1 MVDLVSPGVAVKER
15 DLTTSVRSE
24 PSSIGAVAIVAQK
37 GPIEEVITISSEEEL
52 VTIFGKPN
60 ITNHQYWFSAA
71 SFLMYSNTLKVVR
84 MQTGTGGTADKNAC
98 VSGTAVLIKNNKHY
112 TDGDGTTGPYNDGS
126 ANVGEW
132 AARTAGTWANSLRVE
147 ACNTAAGYEELAK
160 TTVAGTEAA
169 GQVVITLTSGTGFS
183 VGDIVYFQETS
194 GQNYRVTNV
203 STNDITIVRHP
214 ATSATGLATEVSS
227 GTNVDRRCRWYD
239 QFDRAPSTTAYT
251 STRGG
256 SNDEMHII
264 IVDEDGLISGVANE
278 VLEKYSAV
286 SKASDALSDEGN
298 AIYYADVLY
307 TSSAFIYW
315 MDHPAGASNW
325 GSLAAG
331 TTFAAPTNDI
341 DAASLVSGIG
351 GTNAPSEAQRQAA
364 YDYFNDPD
372 TQDINLLIAGPAT
385 VDNGGATTHGV
396 YITDLVDKR
405 KDCVGFI
412 SPDKSD
418 VVNIAQTY
426 TQSTN
431 VTGYFDAL
439 ASSSYTI
446 YDSGY
451 TKQFD
456 KYNDVYRWVPL
467 CGHVAGSCARTD
479 YLEDPWWSPAGV
491 ARGQIRGSVSLAFN
505 PTQTQRDLLYR
516 KRVNPVVAFP
526 GEGTMLWGDKTALA
540 RNSAFNRINV
550 RRLFL
555 TIEEAIKVAARSVLF
570 EFNDEFTRNNF
581 KAMVNP
587 YLRDVQARRGITDF
601 VVVCDETNNTG
612 QVIDNNEFRADIFVK
627 PARSINFITLT
638 FIATRT
644 GVDFAEVIGVTPA

>member
-1 MVDLVSPGVAVKER
+1 MADLVSPGVQVRER

-24 PSSIGAVAIVAQK
+24 PSSTGAIGIVAQK
-37 GPIEEVITISSEEEL
+37 GPIEEVVIISSEEEL
-52 VTIFGKPN
+52 VNVFGKPN
-60 ITNHQYWFSAA
+60 TTNHQYWFSAA

-84 MQTGTGGTADKNAC
+84 MQTGSVGTAVVNAC
-98 VSGTAVLIKNNKHY
+98 VSGTAILIKNNKHY
-112 TDGDGTTGPYNDGS
+112 TDGDGVTGPYNDGS

-132 AARTAGTWANSLRVE
+132 AARTGGTWANSLRVE
-147 ACNTAAGYEELAK
+147 ACNSTAGYSEASKSPLSDPAAEGA
-160 TTVAGTEAA
+160 TEVTV
-169 GQVVITLTSGTGFS
+169 TSSTGFS
-183 VGDIVYFQETS
+183 VGDIIYLQEAN
-194 GQNYRVTNV
+194 GQKYRITNIA
-203 STNDITIVRHP
+203 TNDLTIVRHP
-214 ATSATGLATEVSS
+214 ATSATGLTGAVAAAVQ
-227 GTNVDRRCRWYD
+227 VDRYWRWYE
-239 QFDRAPSTTAYT
+239 QFDRAPGT
-251 STRGG
+251 SEYASIRGG
-256 SNDEMHII
+256 SLDEMHII
-264 IVDEDGLISGVANE
+264 IVDEDGLITGVANE
-278 VLEKYSAV
+278 ILEKYSDV
-286 SKASDALSDEGN
+286 SKASDALTSEGN
-298 AIYYADVLY
+298 ANYYADVLY
-307 TSSAFIYW
+307 ASSNYIYW
-315 MDHPAGASNW
+315 MDHPAGGTNW

-331 TTFAAPTNDI
+331 TTFATATSSIN
-341 DAASLVSGIG
+341 AASLTSGIG
-351 GTNAPSEAQRQAA
+351 GTNAPTEAQRQTA

-372 TQDINLLIAGPAT
+372 TQDMNLLIAGPAS

-396 YITDLVDKR
+396 YLTDLVDKR
-405 KDCVGFI
+405 KDSVAFI

-418 VVNIAQTY
+418 VVNVAQTY
-426 TQSTN
+426 AQLTN
-431 VTGYFDAL
+431 VHEYFNGL

-451 TKQFD
+451 TKQYD

-467 CGHVAGSCARTD
+467 CGHIAGACARTD
-479 YLEDPWWSPAGV
+479 FLEDPWWSPAGV
-491 ARGQIRGSVSLAFN
+491 ARGQIRGSVALAFN
-505 PTQTQRDLLYR
+505 PTLSQRDELYR
-516 KRVNPVVAFP
+516 KRINPVVAFA
-526 GEGTMLWGDKTALA
+526 GEGTMLWGDKTGLS

-587 YLRDVQARRGITDF
+587 YLRDVQARRGISDF
-601 VVVCDETNNTG
+601 IVVCDETNNTG